1 MHFNLLEKLEQS
13 ILILISQWTTLTRPF
28 RVSDFR
34 TFAGGGGGGAE
45 SETFQRIYVRPGR
58 GRGWKRFVVILLS
71 LVPYHTHTHT
81 TPLPLVIFPKAFFN
95 MYSSSD
101 YRSKTKTKQDNRR

>member
-34 TFAGGGGGGAE
+34 TFAGGGGGG
-45 SETFQRIYVRPGR
+45 
-58 GRGWKRFVVILLS
+58 
-71 LVPYHTHTHT
+71 
-81 TPLPLVIFPKAFFN
+81 
-95 MYSSSD
+95 
-101 YRSKTKTKQDNRR
+101 